1 MHTFEKLFRVF
12 IQKID
17 YIRMEVFMKILVL
30 FFAPSFERKAHSQNE
45 NVKDQLTPYGVCFL
59 HLPSL

>member
-1 MHTFEKLFRVF
+1 
-12 IQKID
+12 
-17 YIRMEVFMKILVL
+17 MEVFMKILVL